1 MIKTLN
7 KLLKKRIIT
16 PATANFETKNA
27 SGLDIFSFSR
37 GTFGFDS
44 NLSILDSLRFYSS
57 VAPVNLAVNKVVD
70 QSQTIPPV
78 VVNQND
84 KVRPHPVLKLLE
96 NPNAATTQNE
106 FMRALGI
113 YYLVTGNAYIMATGN
128 INQAP
133 LELFAIN
140 PSQVSIIA
148 SNFDLFPN
156 TIEAQFGNGS
166 ILFKRQS
173 ALNSAGDKR
182 MRFVAANG
190 NQEIWHIKDFN
201 PLGRSLIGM
210 SPLQPIIPEIQQYV
224 NASIHNNSLL
234 VRGATISGI
243 FSLEDS
249 ETQLTQDQQ
258 DKLRD
263 EIKKFY
269 SGANNAG
276 TAFLASKI
284 KFDAITQTHR
294 DMDFGELKES
304 VMQMIVNVLKIPLP
318 LVVSDNMAFNNVD
331 NATLALYDNAVL
343 PLAHRIFN
351 ELSLFL
357 LPRYAGS
364 EGLKINFL
372 TNNLPALAP
381 RRNDEL
387 NKLKDLNVLTIDE
400 VRQLAGKEP
409 LKSGGD
415 QVYIPANLVP
425 VGDDNF
431 TEDQPAK
438 PVAAIAKDIKIQD
451 CNGKHLFTNG
461 ALINGDSIQNDAPDS
476 Q

>member
-16 PATANFETKNA
+16 PATTNSETKNA
-27 SGLDIFSFSR
+27 SGLDAFSFKSSI
-37 GTFGFDS
+37 FGFNS
-44 NLSILDSLRFYSS
+44 NLSTFESLRFYGS

-78 VVNQND
+78 VINQND

-140 PSQVSIIA
+140 PSQVSVIA
-148 SNFDLFPN
+148 SNFDLFPD
-156 TIEAQFGNGS
+156 TIDALFGNGS
-166 ILFKRQS
+166 ISFKRQS
-173 ALNSAGDKR
+173 ALNSMGDKR
-182 MRFVAANG
+182 IRFVANG
-190 NQEIWHIKDFN
+190 NKEIWHIRDFN
-201 PLGRSLIGM
+201 PLGQTLIGM
-210 SPLQPIIPEIQQYV
+210 SPLQPIIPEIQQYI

-234 VRGATISGI
+234 SRGATISGI

-263 EIKKFY
+263 QIEKFY
-269 SGANNAG
+269 SGVNNAG
-276 TAFLASKI
+276 TAFLSSKI
-284 KFDAITQTHR
+284 KFDPITQSHR

-364 EGLKINFL
+364 EQLKISFV

-381 RRNDEL
+381 RRNAEL

-451 CNGKHLFTNG
+451 CNGNHLFTNG
-461 ALINGDSIQNDAPDS
+461 ALAHGESIQGDAADS
-476 Q
+476 